1 MGVVTA
7 GVLAALGVY
16 VALMASG
23 QVPTDFELFLF
34 VCTLV
39 SGAYF
44 VADKL
49 VFARRRTA
57 SEAAELATFDAR
69 HRDAPPPA
77 REAVDRE
84 RAALQG
90 RHGMRPWWVEYT
102 SGFFPV
108 ILLVFVLR
116 SFLFEPFRIP
126 SGSMI
131 PTLQVGD
138 LILVNK
144 FSYGVR
150 LPVLRSK
157 VVPMGLPA
165 RGDVM
170 VFKYPHRPSQDYIK
184 RVVGLPGDT
193 VEYVDRKL
201 LINGTPVP
209 EQPLERYFDE
219 GRGQYASQFSEK
231 LGEVEHRI
239 ILNEGA
245 GIPIGQGLVHNAPE
259 ACSWGAGS
267 VRCKVPA
274 GSYFVMGDNRDN
286 SEDSRFWGFVPE
298 QNIVGRAFF
307 IWMNFGNMGR
317 IGGFR

>member
-1 MGVVTA
+1 MGVLTA
-7 GVLAALGVY
+7 IVLAALAAY
-16 VALMASG
+16 VAMMASG
-23 QVPTDFELFLF
+23 VVPTDFELFLF
-34 VCTLV
+34 VCTVV

-44 VADKL
+44 VADRL
-49 VFARRRTA
+49 VFARRRA
-57 SEAAELATFDAR
+57 AAEAAERATFEAR
-69 HRDAPPPA
+69 HRDAPAGA

-84 RAALQG
+84 RKALLARQG
-90 RHGMRPWWVEYT
+90 GRPWWVEYT

-108 ILLVFVLR
+108 IVLVFVLR

-126 SGSMI
+126 SGSMM
-131 PTLQVGD
+131 PTLEVGD

-150 LPVLRSK
+150 LPVLRNK
-157 VVPMGLPA
+157 IVTLGAPA

-193 VEYVDRKL
+193 VEYTERRL
-201 LINGTPVP
+201 LVNGAPVP
-209 EQPLERYFDE
+209 EQPLPRYFDE
-219 GRGQYASQFSEK
+219 ARAQYSAQFSER
-231 LGEVEHRI
+231 LGAVDHRI
-239 ILNEGA
+239 ILNEGP
-245 GIPIGQGLVHNAPE
+245 GIPISRGLVHNAPE
-259 ACSWGAGS
+259 ACVWSSGG
-267 VRCKVPA
+267 VKCMVPPD
-274 GSYFVMGDNRDN
+274 SYFVMGDNRDN

-317 IGGFR
+317 VGGFH